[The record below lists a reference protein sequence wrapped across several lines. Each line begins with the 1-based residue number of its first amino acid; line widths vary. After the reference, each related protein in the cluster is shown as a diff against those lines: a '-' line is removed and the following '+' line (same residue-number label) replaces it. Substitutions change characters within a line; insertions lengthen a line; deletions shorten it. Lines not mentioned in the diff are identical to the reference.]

1 MKSIFF
7 DTSPLIYYL
16 DGFEP
21 YASKVEKFMLS
32 AMDEK
37 AFLYTS
43 TITDTE
49 YFVHPYREKDFVKI
63 IGYKS
68 FLQNAHFLKI
78 SVGEDIAEKAA
89 QIRAK
94 YQGIKTADSLQLASA
109 IVYECDVFLTND
121 KQLRQVEEIRVLLVD
136 EL

>member
-49 YFVHPYREKDFVKI
+49 YFVYPYREKDFVKI

-121 KQLRQVEEIRVLLVD
+121 KQLRQVEEISVLLVD
-136 EL
+136 DL

>member
-1 MKSIFF
+1 M
-7 DTSPLIYYL
+7 
-16 DGFEP
+16 
-21 YASKVEKFMLS
+21 
-32 AMDEK
+32 
-37 AFLYTS
+37 YTS

-49 YFVHPYREKDFVKI
+49 YFVYPYREKDFVKI

-94 YQGIKTADSLQLASA
+94 YQGIKTADSLQLAS
-109 IVYECDVFLTND
+109 V
-121 KQLRQVEEIRVLLVD
+121 
-136 EL
+136 

>member
-1 MKSIFF
+1 M
-7 DTSPLIYYL
+7 
-16 DGFEP
+16 
-21 YASKVEKFMLS
+21 
-32 AMDEK
+32 
-37 AFLYTS
+37 YTS

-49 YFVHPYREKDFVKI
+49 YFVHPYREKD
-63 IGYKS
+63 
-68 FLQNAHFLKI
+68 FLKI

-136 EL
+136 DL